1 MGQKF
6 CAPVEPCN
14 RGLLFGRK
22 LSLLSPSRLDSALA
36 RAWNNRL
43 VAYSRSNQ
51 LQHLDVRVVSPHVKN
66 LLVAHPVV
74 LPNRMP
80 RGETRERESEFGM

>member
-6 CAPVEPCN
+6 CAPVGPCN

-22 LSLLSPSRLDSALA
+22 LSTPRLDSALA

-43 VAYSRSNQ
+43 VAYSRPNQ